1 MDTIKIQTLQNV
13 EIEYTLANIGERI
26 LAWIVDILLILA
38 IVVAFFVIMNFEYIP
53 SNEVLIFL
61 FFIPILMYDFLFEQ
75 FNDGQTPGKKLL
87 KIKVIALDGTQG
99 SLGKH
104 FLRWL
109 LRPIDIG
116 ISYGLAAVLTILIN
130 GKGQRLGD
138 LVAGTSVVSLK
149 QRTKST
155 DTVYIQQDENYEVTY
170 PTVIHLTDK
179 DVENIRHIA
188 RESIKRNDANV
199 ATALAEKVKSIL
211 QITSDQ
217 SDLDFLRTVVK
228 DYSHLTSKF

>member
-38 IVVAFFVIMNFEYIP
+38 IVIAFFLLINFEFMP
-53 SNEVLIFL
+53 SSELLIFF
-61 FFIPILMYDFLFEQ
+61 FFIPIVMYDFLFEQ

-99 SLGKH
+99 SLGKY

-109 LRPIDIG
+109 LRPIDVG

-155 DTVYIQQDENYEVTY
+155 DTVYIQQEDNYEVTY
-170 PTVIHLTDK
+170 PTVIHLNDQ

-188 RESIKRNDANV
+188 RESIKRNDITVSA
-199 ATALAEKVKSIL
+199 ALAEKVKSIL
-211 QITSDQ
+211 QISTEQ
-217 SDLDFLRTVVK
+217 SDLDFLRTIVK

>member
-1 MDTIKIQTLQNV
+1 MHTIKIQTLQNV
-13 EIEYTLANIGERI
+13 EIEYTIANIGERI
-26 LAWIVDILLILA
+26 LAWIVDMLLILA
-38 IVVAFFVIMNFEYIP
+38 FVFAILLATNFDFFP
-53 SNEVLIFL
+53 SNELIIFLIFL
-61 FFIPILMYDFLFEQ
+61 PLLFFDFLFEQ

-104 FLRWL
+104 FLRWI
-109 LRPIDIG
+109 LRPIDVG

-155 DTVYIQQDENYEVTY
+155 DTVFIQQEEDYEVTY

-179 DVENIRHIA
+179 DIENIRHIA
-188 RESIKRNDANV
+188 REAIKRNDENV
-199 ATALAEKVKSIL
+199 TTALADKVKSLL
-211 QITSDQ
+211 QITSEQ
-217 SDLDFLRTVVK
+217 SNIEFLRKIVK

>member
-26 LAWIVDILLILA
+26 LAWIVDILILSA
-38 IVVAFFVIMNFEYIP
+38 IVVAFFLFINFEYIP
-53 SNEVLIFL
+53 SNEILMFL
-61 FFIPILMYDFLFEQ
+61 FFIPIAMYDFLFEQ
-75 FNDGQTPGKKLL
+75 FNDGQSPGKKLL

-99 SLGKH
+99 SIGKH

-116 ISYGLAAVLTILIN
+116 VSYGLAAVLTILIN

-149 QRTKST
+149 QRTKSS
-155 DTVYIQQDENYEVTY
+155 DTVYIQQDDNYEVTY
-170 PTVIHLTDK
+170 PTVIHLTDR
-179 DVENIRHIA
+179 DIENIRHIA

-199 ATALAEKVKSIL
+199 SAALAEKVKSVL
-211 QITSDQ
+211 QITTEQ
-217 SDLDFLRTVVK
+217 SDLDFLRTIVK